1 MSWTDLG
8 DGIRVRHSAAFQM
21 TSTVLL
27 DREHTVVVDPGV
39 LPSELDDIARVV
51 AAADPGDVTVILTH
65 PHWDHVIGRP
75 WFPDARTIAHD
86 GFTAAVRRDA
96 AHIDAEAAQCAARHG
111 ESWTRKFAAFRPDD
125 PVSGIR
131 FLKLGPWKLV
141 LRDAPGHSQEQ
152 LTVHLPDH
160 RVLLAAD
167 MLSDVE
173 IPGLCGSPAFYRATL
188 EQLVPLADH
197 DAIET
202 LVPGHG
208 TIARGADAVRARFR
222 HDLDYLSALKHDLAT
237 AVASGLDREAAI
249 ERAMAMDYTGK
260 NGQPWPMAEVHREN
274 AGHAWNEATR
284 PTPAPRRKLAP
295 R

>member
-1 MSWTDLG
+1 VSWTDLG

-27 DREHTVVVDPGV
+27 DRDHAVVVDPGV

-51 AAADPGDVTVILTH
+51 GKANSAEVTLILTH
-65 PHWDHVIGRP
+65 PHWDHVVGRA
-75 WFPDARTIAHD
+75 WFPDAHTIAHD
-86 GFTAAVRRDA
+86 GFTAVVRRDA
-96 AHIDAEAAQCAARHG
+96 AHIDQEAAGCAASHG
-111 ESWTRKFAAFRPDD
+111 EPWTRKFTAFRPDE

-152 LTVHLPDH
+152 LTVHLPEP

-173 IPGLCGSPAFYRATL
+173 IPGLCGPPALYRATL
-188 EQLVPLADH
+188 EPLLPLAEH
-197 DAIET
+197 GAIET

-208 TIARGADAVRARFR
+208 TIARGSEAVQARFH
-222 HDLDYLSALKHDLAT
+222 HDLDYLRALADGIRSALAD
-237 AVASGLDREAAI
+237 GQGREAAI
-249 ERAMAMDYTGK
+249 ERVMAIEYTGK

-284 PTPAPRRKLAP
+284 PAPARRHPAA

>member
-27 DREHTVVVDPGV
+27 DPEHAVVVDPGV
-39 LPSELDDIARVV
+39 LPSELDDVARVV
-51 AAADPGDVTVILTH
+51 GEAGAGEVTVIFTH
-65 PHWDHVIGRP
+65 PHWDHVVGRA
-75 WFPDARTIAHD
+75 WFPGARTIAHD
-86 GFTAAVRRDA
+86 GFTAVVRRDA
-96 AHIDAEAAQCAARHG
+96 AHIDEAAAKCAAGHG
-111 ESWTRKFAAFRPDD
+111 EQWTRTFAPFKPDD

-152 LTVHLPDH
+152 LTVHLPE
-160 RVLLAAD
+160 RRTLLAAD

-173 IPGLCGSPAFYRATL
+173 IPGLCGPPALYRTTL
-188 EQLVPLADH
+188 EQLVPLAEH
-197 DAIET
+197 GAIET

-208 TIARGADAVRARFR
+208 AIARDADTVRARFR
-222 HDLDYLSALKHDLAT
+222 HDLDYLKALKDVIGRAL
-237 AVASGLDREAAI
+237 ASGADRDTAI
-249 ERAMAMDYTGK
+249 EQAMAMEYTGRDGK
-260 NGQPWPMAEVHREN
+260 PWPMAEVHREN

-284 PTPAPRRKLAP
+284 PVSAGRGRGARR
-295 R
+295 

>member
-1 MSWTDLG
+1 VSWTDLG

-39 LPSELDDIARVV
+39 LPSELDDIAQVV
-51 AAADPGDVTVILTH
+51 GAAGAGEVTVIFTH
-65 PHWDHVIGRP
+65 PHWDHVLGRA
-75 WFPDARTIAHD
+75 WFPDAHTLAHD
-86 GFTAAVRRDA
+86 GFTVVVRRDA
-96 AHIDAEAAQCAARHG
+96 AHIDDEAARCAAKHG
-111 ESWTRKFAAFRPDD
+111 ESWTRKFTAFRPDD

-152 LTVHLPDH
+152 LTVHLPDQ
-160 RVLLAAD
+160 RLLLAAD

-173 IPGLCGSPAFYRATL
+173 IPGLCGPPALYHATL
-188 EQLVPLADH
+188 DQLVPLARH

-208 TIARGADAVRARFR
+208 TIAVGADAVRARFE
-222 HDLDYLSALKHDLAT
+222 HDLGYLQALKDSIAR
-237 AVASGLDREAAI
+237 AVASGLDREAAV

-260 NGQPWPMAEVHREN
+260 SGQPWPMAEVHREN

-284 PTPAPRRKLAP
+284 PAPAPRRKTAS